1 MAAIFA
7 DDISK
12 SIFLNQKAYILIQI
26 SLFQNIKLT
35 ISLLVPVMAW
45 CRTQTAVKVEPNV

>member
-7 DDISK
+7 DGISK
-12 SIFLNQKAYILIQI
+12 SIFLNQKACI
-26 SLFQNIKLT
+26 LFQNIKLT
-35 ISLLVPVMAW
+35 FSLLVPVMAW